1 MHRKAAGPADD
12 SVTGDDSIHGDDSIT
27 GDDHITGVYFSSSV
41 TAD

>member
-1 MHRKAAGPADD
+1 MHREAAGPADD
-12 SVTGDDSIHGDDSIT
+12 SGDDSIHGDESIT